1 MKLGSLFDGI
11 GGFPYVAQMCGI
23 TPVWASEVEPFPI
36 AVTNHHF
43 PNMKHLGDITKIN
56 GAEIEPVDIITFG
69 SPCQDLSIAGQRKGM
84 KHENHG
90 DDETTRSGL
99 FMEAIRIIKEMREKT
114 NGIYPTFAVW
124 ENVPGA
130 FSSNKGEDFRTVIEE
145 FCKIKDGNTII
156 PKPPKNKWARAGAV
170 LGNGYSVAWRTL
182 DAQYW
187 GVPQRRKRIYL
198 VADFGGERAGEILFK
213 SESLFRDIEQSE
225 KERERVARP
234 IEGGVG
240 KASRFDSYNQ
250 EVYLETSQT
259 LKAGQ
264 GGDSVAKVVLQDKQQ
279 PTYCLQGN
287 CIDRSDTA
295 GCNGKGW
302 AEDVCYT
309 LNTIDR
315 PAVTTFPDKASTLRA
330 NAGMPKHEADFVG
343 RLVCDVLCF
352 NEGQITS
359 PTNGNNPKPNDPCH
373 TLSATDGRAPTVIIS
388 QQPMKT
394 AGCNGHKSTSADITY
409 QEELSPTLERN
420 MPSNVVDER
429 PICMN
434 ERQHALTVSK
444 NLANTLTNTDYK
456 RTQLV
461 FEPRSPDEGPRVHE
475 NISPTLNTAQGG
487 QRQPCVVENNV
498 GYEQRAYDEYLDTG
512 IGATLKSA
520 GGSLGG
526 GSETVA
532 YCVNESQL
540 NQSVRRLTPTE
551 CARLQGYPDYWHV
564 LPKVKELS
572 KEKLELLTQAYIL
585 NRHIKTN
592 KPLDEINKPTEKS
605 LINWYNKL
613 DSDSAV
619 YKAYGNSLA
628 LPCAYTVIA
637 GISKYRK

>member
-1 MKLGSLFDGI
+1 M
-11 GGFPYVAQMCGI
+11 
-23 TPVWASEVEPFPI
+23 
-36 AVTNHHF
+36 
-43 PNMKHLGDITKIN
+43 
-56 GAEIEPVDIITFG
+56 
-69 SPCQDLSIAGQRKGM
+69 
-84 KHENHG
+84 
-90 DDETTRSGL
+90 
-99 FMEAIRIIKEMREKT
+99 
-114 NGIYPTFAVW
+114 
-124 ENVPGA
+124 
-130 FSSNKGEDFRTVIEE
+130 
-145 FCKIKDGNTII
+145 
-156 PKPPKNKWARAGAV
+156 
-170 LGNGYSVAWRTL
+170 
-182 DAQYW
+182 
-187 GVPQRRKRIYL
+187 
-198 VADFGGERAGEILFK
+198 
-213 SESLFRDIEQSE
+213 
-225 KERERVARP
+225 
-234 IEGGVG
+234 
-240 KASRFDSYNQ
+240 
-250 EVYLETSQT
+250 
-259 LKAGQ
+259 KAGQ

-287 CIDRSDTA
+287 CIDRSD
-295 GCNGKGW
+295 
-302 AEDVCYT
+302 
-309 LNTIDR
+309 
-315 PAVTTFPDKASTLRA
+315 
-330 NAGMPKHEADFVG
+330 
-343 RLVCDVLCF
+343 
-352 NEGQITS
+352 
-359 PTNGNNPKPNDPCH
+359 
-373 TLSATDGRAPTVIIS
+373 
-388 QQPMKT
+388 T

-512 IGATLKSA
+512 IGATLTSA

-526 GSETVA
+526 GSETVV

-592 KPLDEINKPTEKS
+592 KPLDEINEPTEKS